1 MNLGGMSQ
9 VYYNIKKGKKMKKI
23 FGIMTIKEHLS
34 IIDKKEQLCNVKLN
48 ELRET
53 ILYRENE
60 IVELR
65 DEVAKLKN
73 EVYIH
78 KENNIKLSK
87 ENRYLKGALEKINN
101 PLKDISVIASMG
113 LGNESKKND

>member
-1 MNLGGMSQ
+1 ML
-9 VYYNIKKGKKMKKI
+9 KI
-23 FGIMTIKEHLS
+23 FGIMTIKEHLR
-34 IIDKKEQLCNVKLN
+34 IFNKKEQLCNVKLN

-53 ILYRENE
+53 ISYKERE
-60 IVELR
+60 IVKLK
-65 DEVAKLKN
+65 DEVAKLKY

-87 ENRYLKGALEKINN
+87 ENEYLKNSLEKINN
-101 PLKDISVIASMG
+101 PLKDISIIASME

>member
-1 MNLGGMSQ
+1 ML
-9 VYYNIKKGKKMKKI
+9 KI
-23 FGIMTIKEHLS
+23 FGIMAIKEHLS

-53 ILYRENE
+53 ILYREME

-65 DEVAKLKN
+65 DEVAKLKY

-78 KENNIKLSK
+78 KENNIKLLK
-87 ENRYLKGALEKINN
+87 ENEHLKGALEKINN
-101 PLKDISVIASMG
+101 PLKDISIVASMG
-113 LGNESKKND
+113 LGDEKENND

>member
-1 MNLGGMSQ
+1 ML
-9 VYYNIKKGKKMKKI
+9 KF
-23 FGIMTIKEHLS
+23 FGIITIKEHLR
-34 IIDKKEQLCNVKLN
+34 IFNKKEQLCNVKLN

-53 ILYRENE
+53 ISYKERE
-60 IVELR
+60 IVKLK
-65 DEVAKLKN
+65 DEVAKLKY

-87 ENRYLKGALEKINN
+87 ENEYLKNSLEKINN
-101 PLKDISVIASMG
+101 PLKDISIIASME